1 MSRSSDA
8 TPRRAA
14 DAAAGADLLAAWR
27 AQPTGVGGFRMVG
40 IDGVNRVNGPAPRP
54 GWFPAQCVRCHGWT
68 RWERAGS
75 GRSMS
80 CHLACGACGRTLARH
95 AAGPDDPAAAPA
107 ANPVVTRRQ
116 KAALEWLAGQP
127 PSPASEQLRLAI

>member
-27 AQPTGVGGFRMVG
+27 AQPTGVGGRRLLC
-40 IDGVNRVNGPAPRP
+40 IDGVISVNGPAPRP
-54 GWFPAQCVRCHGWT
+54 GWCPAQCVRCHGWT
-68 RWERAGS
+68 RWESAGS
-75 GRSMS
+75 GSS
-80 CHLACGACGRTLARH
+80 LSSDLKCGPCGRTLARH
-95 AAGPDDPAAAPA
+95 AAKPDVPAATPA
-107 ANPVVTRRQ
+107 ANPVISRRQ
-116 KAALEWLAGQP
+116 KEALEWLAGQP